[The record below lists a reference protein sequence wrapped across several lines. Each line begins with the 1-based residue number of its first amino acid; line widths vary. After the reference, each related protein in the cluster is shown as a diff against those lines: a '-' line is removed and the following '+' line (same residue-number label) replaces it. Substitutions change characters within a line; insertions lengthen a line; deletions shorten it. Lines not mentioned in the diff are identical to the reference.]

1 MAFLTIQDF
10 LNAHDIPGT
19 IASCALLVYAYGLT
33 HSRIVLA
40 KAKARREARLE
51 RIEQPSA

>member
-1 MAFLTIQDF
+1 MAFLAIQDF
-10 LNAHDIPGT
+10 LNAHDVPAT

-40 KAKARREARLE
+40 RARARSEGRPE
-51 RIEQPSA
+51 RIEQASA